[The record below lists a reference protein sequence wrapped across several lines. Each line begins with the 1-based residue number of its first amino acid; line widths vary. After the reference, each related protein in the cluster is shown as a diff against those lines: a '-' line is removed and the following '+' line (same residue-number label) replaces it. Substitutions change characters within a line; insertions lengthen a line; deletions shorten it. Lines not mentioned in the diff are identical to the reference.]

1 LTERERERE
10 RHTQRDRE
18 RKRERERERAQV
30 SNSNFLRQKV
40 SLIFPAKTVTL
51 KADGLFKAEH
61 LAS

>member
-1 LTERERERE
+1 LTERERDTHRETERERER
-10 RHTQRDRE
+10 
-18 RKRERERERAQV
+18 KRERERAQV